1 MTTRAVFRSYVWR
14 VGLMLSLL
22 LAEGSSGLA
31 IARYRAAQ
39 RQPSHRDTHRVRQ
52 VGNASWYGTKQ
63 HGQHTARGERFHQ
76 QQLTAAPR
84 RLPLGTI
91 AKVTNLET
99 GQGVQVKLNDRGPQ
113 AKGCII
119 DLSRAAAQWI
129 GRQRDGTARV
139 RVEVI
144 PSQDSQAAL
153 ADYHPTTRA
162 EQKRG

>member
-1 MTTRAVFRSYVWR
+1 MTTRAVFRSYVWG

-22 LAEGSSGLA
+22 LAEGNIGLA
-31 IARYRAAQ
+31 VAQYRADH

-52 VGNASWYGTKQ
+52 VGKASWYRAKQ
-63 HGQHTARGERFHQ
+63 QGQRTASGERFHQ
-76 QQLTAAPR
+76 QQLTAAHRTP
-84 RLPLGTI
+84 PLGTI
-91 AKVTNLET
+91 AKVTDLET
-99 GQGVQVKLNDRGPQ
+99 GQVVQVKLNDWGPQ

-119 DLSRAAAQWI
+119 DLSRAATQWI

-153 ADYHPTTRA
+153 ADYHPTTSA
-162 EQKRG
+162 EKKRG